1 MTAAIDTEFSVGDEF
16 IGFDDLVSEAGPSR
30 SQSPPSPPASS
41 SAKGKGRA
49 HETDTDRYDDSSAAE
64 SKTGKKRKGKGKSA
78 PPPKKAKGENG
89 PITGPRN
96 KKEEEMANN
105 RHAPWA
111 VNVDWERCADTAEML
126 NDEVRAFYDHMSP
139 SLEEYTVRRD
149 LIDYLSA
156 LIRSHFPGA
165 EVTPFGSWQTQL
177 YLPTGDIDLVVFN
190 PQLVNAEKPKI
201 VKFLHALA
209 GLMKRRLANQ
219 VVVIAR
225 AKVPIVK
232 FETNDGAINIDIS
245 VNQTN
250 GISAGK
256 IMRHYLDSYPGSREL
271 ILVVKAFLQQ
281 RSMNEVFSGGLGS
294 YSVICLVLSF
304 LQLHP
309 KIRRSEINPLNNLG
323 VLLME
328 FFELYGRSFNYNDVG
343 ISLRRGGEYYSKRKR
358 GWANFNGQP
367 WLLSIEDPQDVENDI
382 SKTSFG
388 IRDVKLVLAG
398 AYDILQGVLSER
410 KKQLDDGQIPHLRAS
425 ELSILGSILGEP
437 PQAVKFRAH
446 LKGMFDDKRVQRLI
460 SKDLGRLPDDLPDV
474 HPPAPTSR
482 NDTGSK
488 TKSASASTSA
498 PAEPKRA
505 RKARTP
511 SPAGKDEFNAILVD
525 DDSDPEPGAVWES
538 ESSGSERAAPRK
550 AKGRKVSG
558 SASEDGE
565 IREAG
570 SKVSTGLQIKGI
582 AARHQSVSED
592 EVDFEA
598 LAASRGD
605 SPEESR
611 YDLGKAN
618 GKGSKAGSKAA
629 SRAGSKAPASKAP
642 SVAGSKAGSKPP
654 SVAGSKPGSKAPS
667 RAGSRA
673 GSATPAV
680 PASPGASRK
689 VKSTERKA
697 FWAAKAGQTVDEEED
712 DYIVLS
718 D

>member
-1 MTAAIDTEFSVGDEF
+1 MTAALDTEFSIGDEF
-16 IGFDDLVSEAGPSR
+16 IGFGDSASEAGPSR
-30 SQSPPSPPASS
+30 SQSPQPPASS

-49 HETDTDRYDDSSAAE
+49 HDSDAERYDNGDSSAAE
-64 SKTGKKRKGKGKSA
+64 SKGSKKRKGKGKEL
-78 PPPKKAKGENG
+78 PPRKKAKGENG

-96 KKEEEMANN
+96 KKEEDMANN

-111 VNVDWERCADTAEML
+111 VNVDWERSADTAEML
-126 NDEVRAFYDHMSP
+126 NSEVRAFYDHMSP
-139 SLEEYTVRRD
+139 SVEEYTVRRD

-156 LIRSHFPGA
+156 LIRSNFPGA

-177 YLPTGDIDLVVFN
+177 YLPTGDIDLVVYN
-190 PQLVNAEKPKI
+190 PQLENAPRNKVVN
-201 VKFLHALA
+201 FLHHLA
-209 GLMKRRLANQ
+209 ALMKRRLANQ
-219 VVVIAR
+219 VVVIAK

-232 FETNDGAINIDIS
+232 FATSDALGEINIDIS

-256 IMRHYLDSYPGSREL
+256 IMRHYLDAYPGSREL

-343 ISLRRGGEYYSKRKR
+343 ISLRRGGNYYSKRKR
-358 GWANFNGQP
+358 GWSNAQQG
-367 WLLSIEDPQDVENDI
+367 WLLSIEDPQDMDNDI

-388 IRDVKLVLAG
+388 IREVKLVLAG
-398 AYDILQGVLSER
+398 AYDILQGVLAER
-410 KKQLDDGQIPHLRAS
+410 AQQLEKGQIGHLRPS
-425 ELSILGSILGEP
+425 ELSILGSILGAHP
-437 PQAVKFRAH
+437 KAVKFRAH
-446 LKGMFDDKRVQRLI
+446 LKAMYAERRVQRLI

-474 HPPAPTSR
+474 HPPPPQSRSEKSSKAAKAAP
-482 NDTGSK
+482 
-488 TKSASASTSA
+488 
-498 PAEPKRA
+498 EPKRT

-538 ESSGSERAAPRK
+538 DSSGSERAAPRS
-550 AKGRKVSG
+550 AKGKARSPSVSG
-558 SASEDGE
+558 SEDGE
-565 IREAG
+565 ILDAQPKG
-570 SKVSTGLQIKGI
+570 KAKGNGKASGLQIKGL
-582 AARHQSVSED
+582 ASRLSVSED

-598 LAASRGD
+598 LAAARDG

-618 GKGSKAGSKAA
+618 GKAKEG
-629 SRAGSKAPASKAP
+629 SRAGSKAPASKP
-642 SVAGSKAGSKPP
+642 PSKAGSKPP
-654 SVAGSKPGSKAPS
+654 SRAGSVAGSKPP
-667 RAGSRA
+667 SRA

-680 PASPGASRK
+680 PPSPSSRK
-689 VKSTERKA
+689 VKTSERKA
-697 FWAAKAGQTVDEEED
+697 FWAAKAGQTVDEEDD
-712 DYIVLS
+712 DYIALS
-718 D
+718 SD